1 MNEKALN
8 LYLIEISK
16 LVESETK
23 NEKATY
29 KHIGDI
35 EFDGM
40 KDFVFC
46 TNDVNEENKY
56 EKQENE
62 IQLICIQDPKIN
74 ASKLE
79 FKIVQKKESIYLINR
94 PFDYENSNGV
104 FMKLYP
110 EEEFPLHIGSV
121 IKMGTK
127 TQFIVERFNTGIIA
141 APGKRSNMEDNFL
154 VVQDMK
160 LHP

>member
-8 LYLIEISK
+8 LYLIQISK
-16 LVESETK
+16 EVESEVK
-23 NEKATY
+23 NQPSTY

-62 IQLICIQDPKIN
+62 IQLICI
-74 ASKLE
+74 
-79 FKIVQKKESIYLINR
+79 
-94 PFDYENSNGV
+94 
-104 FMKLYP
+104 
-110 EEEFPLHIGSV
+110 
-121 IKMGTK
+121 
-127 TQFIVERFNTGIIA
+127 
-141 APGKRSNMEDNFL
+141 
-154 VVQDMK
+154 
-160 LHP
+160 